1 MKKNLLKSTLVFSG
15 MTMISRVTGLLRDM
29 VFASYFGAAAG
40 MDAFNIA
47 YRIPNFFRCLFGEG
61 AFSQGFIPVL
71 AEYKQNKDQAEVVAF
86 LQAMAGVMLLVLFVF
101 TAVAILV
108 TPWLIYAFAPG
119 YIHDVGRIALTTT
132 MLRITFPYILF
143 ISLSAYASGI
153 LNAYG
158 KFGIPAFAP
167 NLLNLSLIGAA
178 MFLAKFFAQP
188 IVALAWGV
196 FIGGLAQLLFQ
207 LPFLLKL
214 NLLAWPKI
222 TWRNSGVM
230 RVLKLMIPALFGV
243 SVAQISFLV
252 DNFLASYLSVGSISW
267 LYYANRLTMFPL
279 GVFGVAIATVVL
291 PNLSGKYAAKS
302 AVEFSQILD
311 WALKFVLII
320 ALPATIGIMM
330 LSGPII
336 ATLFQFKHG
345 QFNDFDVVMVQ
356 QALLGFA
363 VGIPAF
369 MLVKVLASGFYS
381 RQNIKAPVKIAV
393 IAVIANIIL
402 ASILFVPLKHA
413 GLALATSLTSV
424 LNASLLFYL
433 MRKDDSYQPG
443 NGWAVFWLRL
453 LFASIALI
461 AFLWIFQAKLII
473 WLNWGFFTRAWHLA
487 VLCVGAVTVYV
498 VSLLAGGMRP
508 RDFKINIT

>member
-1 MKKNLLKSTLVFSG
+1 
-15 MTMISRVTGLLRDM
+15 MTMVSRFTGLLRDM
-29 VFASYFGAAAG
+29 IFASYFGASVG

-47 YRIPNFFRCLFGEG
+47 YRIPNFFRSLFGEG

-71 AEYKQNKDQAEVVAF
+71 SEYKQNKDPAEVKAF
-86 LQAMAGVMLLVLFVF
+86 LRSMAGIMLIVLFVF
-101 TAVAILV
+101 TVIAILV

-119 YIHDVGRIALTTT
+119 YIHDLGRIALTST
-132 MLRITFPYILF
+132 MLRIAFPYILF

-158 KFGIPAFAP
+158 KFGVPAFAP

-178 MFLAKFFAQP
+178 IFLSKFFAQP
-188 IVALAWGV
+188 VIALAWGV
-196 FIGGLAQLLFQ
+196 FVGGLAQLLFQ
-207 LPFLLKL
+207 LPFLYKL
-214 NLLAWPKI
+214 NLLSWPKI
-222 TWRNSGVM
+222 DWHNSGVM

-252 DNFLASYLSVGSISW
+252 DNFLASYLCVGSISW

-291 PNLSGKYAAKS
+291 PNLSSKYASKS
-302 AVEFSQILD
+302 KEEFSQILD
-311 WALKFVLII
+311 WALKFVLTI

-356 QALLGFA
+356 RGLLGFA

-381 RQNIKAPVKIAV
+381 RQNIKAPVKIAI

-402 ASILFVPLKHA
+402 ASILFFPLKHA
-413 GLALATSLTSV
+413 GLALATSLTSA
-424 LNASLLFYL
+424 LNAGLLFYL
-433 MRKDDSYQPG
+433 IRKDDSYEPG
-443 NGWAVFWLRL
+443 KDWKIFWMRL
-453 LFASIALI
+453 IFASVALLV
-461 AFLWIFQAKLII
+461 FLWVTQAELTI
-473 WLNWGFFTRAWHLA
+473 WLNWDSFARLWHLA
-487 VLCVGAVTVYV
+487 VLCIGAVIIY
-498 VSLLAGGMRP
+498 LACLFIGGMRLK
-508 RDFKINIT
+508 DFKIDTI